1 MDTKIIDV
9 LFRLGNLLLITP
21 KSVRTNRKLT
31 KCEKI
36 NGLMMFIFSQLCVHI
51 YLFGILTKSPLSTVQ
66 KILMAL
72 LTTTFLIHNFY
83 ILIVVQ
89 FSKRTKWCRL
99 IKYLESIPCQKC
111 KFRLYCFQYAVPQ
124 LIVVAAVILR
134 ILYDRNSA
142 IAVLIMGIEIS
153 LQIFYVVLGCIVLE
167 MLLSR
172 YHYQNQVLLKVWSQR
187 MQLQQILKV
196 SREAKHSLFVLK
208 SSVDIF
214 NDIFGWTTLLNIF
227 NASIRTLIYVD
238 GFIKKRGPFL
248 VSSDAG
254 NTIATLI
261 QVIFLFIMWVRIRML
276 F

>member
-89 FSKRTKWCRL
+89 FSKRTKWFRL
-99 IKYLESIPCQKC
+99 IKYLESIPCHKC

-134 ILYDRNSA
+134 ILYDRNST
-142 IAVLIMGIEIS
+142 IVVLIMGIEIS

-187 MQLQQILKV
+187 MQLQEILKV
-196 SREAKHSLFVLK
+196 SREAKQSLFVLK

-238 GFIKKRGPFL
+238 SFIKKQGPFL
-248 VSSDAG
+248 VSNDAG

-261 QVIFLFIMWVRIRML
+261 QVTFLFIMWVRICRL

>member
-1 MDTKIIDV
+1 
-9 LFRLGNLLLITP
+9 
-21 KSVRTNRKLT
+21 
-31 KCEKI
+31 
-36 NGLMMFIFSQLCVHI
+36 MFISSQLSINI

-66 KILMAL
+66 KILMAS

-89 FSKRTKWCRL
+89 FSKLTKWCRL
-99 IKYLESIPCQKC
+99 IKYLESIPCQ

-124 LIVVAAVILR
+124 LIVVATVSLR
-134 ILYDRNSA
+134 ILYDRNST
-142 IAVLIMGIEIS
+142 IVVLIMGIEIS

-172 YHYQNQVLLKVWSQR
+172 YHYQNQVLLKMWSQR

-196 SREAKHSLFVLK
+196 SREAKQSLFVLK

-214 NDIFGWTTLLNIF
+214 NDIFGWTTLMNIF

-238 GFIKKRGPFL
+238 SFIKKQSPFL
-248 VSSDAG
+248 VSNDAG

-261 QVIFLFIMWVRIRML
+261 QVTFLFIMWVRICRL